1 MLSYTHFTH
10 DERISLHNF
19 LKDGLGI
26 REIARRLGRSPS
38 TISRE
43 IKRNS
48 SSKGYHHWR
57 AQILTI
63 CRRRYQRQT
72 ALKPGT
78 PQYDYTL
85 EKLHRMWPPEAIA
98 NRFRLEHP
106 GQVLSTSTIYR
117 AIHRGTFPGI
127 SARENLRRRG
137 KNRNYVHHN
146 TAISPTRLI
155 TEWPDAI
162 KARAR
167 LGDFEGDTVYGGIG
181 KGLLVTLV
189 DRRSRFLLAGK
200 LSSRNAAETRE
211 VMQQLLSGHTV
222 RSISLDNGTEFAE
235 FRLLEEHIGGPRS
248 TLPTKAIR
256 SRTLTAPSTT
266 TSLQAMQ
273 PISSTVIPT
282 IPSAHTRASRERSLS
297 RCCTI
302 CAASPTVRITVILR
316 SRMSQ
321 YKQCL
326 QGCGALGISQRYRL
340 RLPGRNLPPECHGN
354 ARRRR

>member
-1 MLSYTHFTH
+1 MSSYVHFTH

-19 LKDGLGI
+19 LKEGLGV
-26 REIARRLGRSPS
+26 REIARRLGRNPS

-63 CRRRYQRQT
+63 CRRRYQRRT

-78 PQYDYTL
+78 PKYDYAL
-85 EKLHRMWPPEAIA
+85 EKLSCKWPPEAIA
-98 NRFRLEHP
+98 NRFRLENP
-106 GQVLSTSTIYR
+106 GQILSTSTIYR
-117 AIHRGTFPGI
+117 AIRRGTFPGI

-137 KNRNYVHHN
+137 KNRNYVHHD
-146 TAISPTRLI
+146 TAVKPTRRI
-155 TEWPDAI
+155 PEWPDEI
-162 KARAR
+162 KERAR

-235 FRLLEEHIGGPRS
+235 FRLLEEHIGAPVYFAEPHKPWQRGTNENTNGLLRFFFP
-248 TLPTKAIR
+248 KGYDF
-256 SRTLTAPSTT
+256 RTLT
-266 TSLQAMQ
+266 QAQ
-273 PISSTVIPT
+273 LDVVVDLLNDRPRKCLGWKTP
-282 IPSAHTRASRERSLS
+282 RE
-297 RCCTI
+297 
-302 CAASPTVRITVILR
+302 VFV
-316 SRMSQ
+316 
-321 YKQCL
+321 
-326 QGCGALGISQRYRL
+326 AL
-340 RLPGRNLPPECHGN
+340 
-354 ARRRR
+354 A

>member
-26 REIARRLGRSPS
+26 REIARRLGRNPS

-57 AQILTI
+57 AQVLTI
-63 CRRRYQRQT
+63 CRRRHQRRT
-72 ALKPGT
+72 ALKAGT

-85 EKLHRMWPPEAIA
+85 EKLLNMWPPEAIA
-98 NRFRLEHP
+98 NRFRLENP
-106 GQVLSTSTIYR
+106 GQILSASTIYR
-117 AIHRGTFPGI
+117 AIRRGTFPDI

-146 TAISPTRLI
+146 TAIRPTRLI
-155 TEWPDAI
+155 PDWPDAI
-162 KARAR
+162 KTRAR
-167 LGDFEGDTVYGGIG
+167 LGDFEGDTVYGGVG

-211 VMQQLLSGHTV
+211 VMQQLLAGHTV
-222 RSISLDNGTEFAE
+222 QSISLDNGTEFAE
-235 FRLLEEHIGGPRS
+235 FSLLEEHVGAPVYFAEPHKPWQRGTNENTNGLLRFFFP
-248 TLPTKAIR
+248 KGYDF
-256 SRTLTAPSTT
+256 RTLT
-266 TSLQAMQ
+266 QAQ
-273 PISSTVIPT
+273 LDVVIDLLNDRPRKCLGWKT
-282 IPSAHTRASRERSLS
+282 PRE
-297 RCCTI
+297 
-302 CAASPTVRITVILR
+302 VFV
-316 SRMSQ
+316 
-321 YKQCL
+321 
-326 QGCGALGISQRYRL
+326 AL
-340 RLPGRNLPPECHGN
+340 
-354 ARRRR
+354 A

>member
-1 MLSYTHFTH
+1 MLSYIHFTH
-10 DERISLHNF
+10 DERISLHVF
-19 LKDGLGI
+19 LKEGLGI

-43 IKRNS
+43 VKRNS

-63 CRRRYQRQT
+63 YRRRHQRRT

-78 PQYDYTL
+78 PQYHYTL
-85 EKLHRMWPPEAIA
+85 EKLRCKWPPEAIA

-117 AIHRGTFPGI
+117 AIRRGTFPGI

-146 TAISPTRLI
+146 TAIRPTRLI
-155 TEWPDAI
+155 PEWPDAI

-167 LGDFEGDTVYGGIG
+167 LGDFEGDTVYGGVG

-211 VMQQLLSGHTV
+211 AIQRLLSGHTV

-235 FRLLEEHIGGPRS
+235 FRLLEEHVGAPVYFAEPHKPWQRGTNENTNGLLRFFFP
-248 TLPTKAIR
+248 KGYDF
-256 SRTLTAPSTT
+256 RTLS
-266 TSLQAMQ
+266 QAQ
-273 PISSTVIPT
+273 LDVVV
-282 IPSAHTRASRERSLS
+282 EL
-297 RCCTI
+297 
-302 CAASPTVRITVILR
+302 L
-316 SRMSQ
+316 
-321 YKQCL
+321 
-326 QGCGALGISQRYRL
+326 
-340 RLPGRNLPPECHGN
+340 N
-354 ARRRR
+354 ARPRKCLGWRTPAEVFFKDRVALA